1 MGRVVVT
8 DHVFADLDTEREL
21 LGAAGHEL
29 VFEGNVTAPDDV
41 RARVAGADAVLNCYT
56 AMPREVIEALDGCRI
71 IARYGIGID
80 TIDLAEASA
89 RRILVTNVPD
99 YCIDEVSDH
108 ALALILALA
117 RGVARLDRSVRGGSW
132 SSADAPPIHRLRGRV
147 LGLVGFGRIARA
159 LAVKAAAVGFTV
171 VASDPYVP
179 DELVRAAGVEPRSLE
194 DLFAEADVLS
204 IHAPLTEGTR
214 HLLGADAIARM
225 KPGAIVVN
233 TSRGPLVDRAALL
246 EALESGRLGGAG
258 LDVLETEPPDP
269 ADPVL
274 THPNVVVT
282 PHTAFMSIESVAEL
296 RRKAAEQV
304 VIALAG
310 DTPPYA
316 VNAEAVA
323 AAGE

>member
-80 TIDLAEASA
+80 TIDLEEASA

-108 ALALILALA
+108 ALALILVLA

-132 SSADAPPIHRLRGRV
+132 STADAPPIHRLRGRV
-147 LGLVGFGRIARA
+147 LGLVGFGRIARS
-159 LAVKAAAVGFTV
+159 LATKAAAVGFRV
-171 VASDPYVP
+171 IASDPYVP

-204 IHAPLTEGTR
+204 IHAPLTDGTR
-214 HLLGADAIARM
+214 HLLGADAFARM
-225 KPGAIVVN
+225 KPGAVVVN

-269 ADPVL
+269 ADPLL

-282 PHTAFMSIESVAEL
+282 PHAAFMSIESVAEL

>member
-29 VFEGNVTAPDDV
+29 VFEGNVTAPGDV
-41 RARVAGADAVLNCYT
+41 RTRVTGADAVLNCYT

-108 ALALILALA
+108 ALALILTLA

-132 SSADAPPIHRLRGRV
+132 STADAPPIHRLRGRV

-159 LAVKAAAVGFTV
+159 LATKAAAVGFTV

-179 DELVRAAGVEPRSLE
+179 DELVRAAGVKPRSLE

-214 HLLGADAIARM
+214 HLIGADAFARM

-269 ADPVL
+269 ADPLL

-282 PHTAFMSIESVAEL
+282 PHAAFMSIESVAEL
-296 RRKAAEQV
+296 RRKATEQV

>member
-21 LGAAGHEL
+21 LAAAGHEL

-80 TIDLAEASA
+80 TIDLEEASA

-132 SSADAPPIHRLRGRV
+132 STADAPPIHRLRGRV

-214 HLLGADAIARM
+214 HLIGADAIARM

-269 ADPVL
+269 ADPLL

-282 PHTAFMSIESVAEL
+282 PHAAFMSIESVAEL

>member
-1 MGRVVVT
+1 VGRVVVT
-8 DHVFADLDTEREL
+8 DHVFADLDTERDL

-29 VFEGNVTAPDDV
+29 VFEGNVTAPGDV

-80 TIDLAEASA
+80 TIDLDAATA
-89 RRILVTNVPD
+89 RGILVTNVPD

-108 ALALILALA
+108 ALALILALT

-132 SSADAPPIHRLRGRV
+132 STADAPPIHRMRGRV

-159 LAVKAAAVGFTV
+159 LAVKAAAIGFRV
-171 VASDPYVP
+171 VASDPYVV
-179 DELVRAAGVEPRSLE
+179 DELVREAGVEPRSLE

-214 HLLGADAIARM
+214 HLIGADAIARM

-269 ADPVL
+269 GDPLL

-282 PHTAFMSIESVAEL
+282 PHAAFMSIESVAEL

-316 VNAEAVA
+316 VNAGAVA
-323 AAGE
+323 AGG

>member
-41 RARVAGADAVLNCYT
+41 RARVVGADAVLNCYT

-80 TIDLAEASA
+80 TIDLEEASA

-132 SSADAPPIHRLRGRV
+132 STADAPPIHRLRGRV

-159 LAVKAAAVGFTV
+159 LATKAAAVGFTV

-214 HLLGADAIARM
+214 HLIGADAIARM

-269 ADPVL
+269 ADPLL
-274 THPNVVVT
+274 THQNVVVT
-282 PHTAFMSIESVAEL
+282 PHAAFMSIESVAEL
-296 RRKAAEQV
+296 RRKATEQV

>member
-41 RARVAGADAVLNCYT
+41 RARVTGADAVLNCYT

-80 TIDLAEASA
+80 TIDLEEASA

-132 SSADAPPIHRLRGRV
+132 SMADAPPIHRLRGRV

-159 LAVKAAAVGFTV
+159 LAVKAAALGFTV

-179 DELVRAAGVEPRSLE
+179 DDLVRAAGVEPRSLE

-204 IHAPLTEGTR
+204 IHAPLTDGTR
-214 HLLGADAIARM
+214 HLLGADAFARM
-225 KPGAIVVN
+225 KPGAVVVN

-269 ADPVL
+269 ADPLL

-282 PHTAFMSIESVAEL
+282 PHAAFMSIESVAEL

>member
-29 VFEGNVTAPDDV
+29 VFEGNVTVPGDV

-56 AMPREVIEALDGCRI
+56 AMPREVIEALEGCRI

-132 SSADAPPIHRLRGRV
+132 STADAPPIHRLRGRV

-269 ADPVL
+269 ADPLL

-282 PHTAFMSIESVAEL
+282 PHAAFMSIESVAEL

-304 VIALAG
+304 VIALAN

-323 AAGE
+323 AAGK

>member
-56 AMPREVIEALDGCRI
+56 PMPREVIEALDGCRI

-80 TIDLAEASA
+80 TIDLDAATA
-89 RRILVTNVPD
+89 RGILVTNVPD

-108 ALALILALA
+108 ALALILALT
-117 RGVARLDRSVRGGSW
+117 RGVTRLDRSVRGGSW
-132 SSADAPPIHRLRGRV
+132 STADAPPIHRLRGRV

-159 LAVKAAAVGFTV
+159 LAVKAAAIGFRV
-171 VASDPYVP
+171 VASDPYVA
-179 DELVRAAGVEPRSLE
+179 DELVREAGVEARSLE

-214 HLLGADAIARM
+214 HLIGADAFARM
-225 KPGAIVVN
+225 KPGAVVVN

-246 EALESGRLGGAG
+246 DALESGRLGGAG

-269 ADPVL
+269 GDPL
-274 THPNVVVT
+274 LAHPNVVVT
-282 PHTAFMSIESVAEL
+282 PHAAFMSIESVAEL
-296 RRKAAEQV
+296 RLKAAEQV
-304 VIALAG
+304 VTALAG
-310 DTPPYA
+310 DTPVYA
-316 VNAEAVA
+316 VNADAVEARSR
-323 AAGE
+323 